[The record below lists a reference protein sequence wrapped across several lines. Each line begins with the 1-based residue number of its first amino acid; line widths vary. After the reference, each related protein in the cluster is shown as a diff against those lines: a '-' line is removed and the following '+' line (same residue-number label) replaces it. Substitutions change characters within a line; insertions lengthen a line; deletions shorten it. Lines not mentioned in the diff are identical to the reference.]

1 MTDILT
7 LGLLAAVCAMAVY
20 IGRWPG
26 MILEEVDKAAKSTLP
41 EWAYKPL
48 IGCVYCNAFW
58 WGVGLALVAGA
69 PVMAIAMSGIAAVG
83 ITGVL
88 VGAARL

>member
-7 LGLLAAVCAMAVY
+7 FGLLAALCAMAVY

-26 MILEEVDKAAKSTLP
+26 MILAKVDKAAKEHLP

-58 WGVGLALVAGA
+58 WGVGLSFVAGVPLLGMVLTA
-69 PVMAIAMSGIAAVG
+69 IAAVG

>member
-7 LGLLAAVCAMAVY
+7 LGLLSAVCAMAVY

-26 MILEEVDKAAKSTLP
+26 MILEEVDKVAKSQLP
-41 EWAYKPL
+41 EWVYKPL

-69 PVMAIAMSGIAAVG
+69 PVLAIALTGIAAVG

>member
-20 IGRWPG
+20 VGRWPG
-26 MILEEVDKAAKSTLP
+26 MILEEVDMAAKTKLP
-41 EWAYKPL
+41 EWVYKPL

-58 WGVGLALVAGA
+58 WGVALALVAGA
-69 PVMAIAMSGIAAVG
+69 PVVGIALTGVAAVG

>member
-20 IGRWPG
+20 VGRWPG
-26 MILEEVDKAAKSTLP
+26 MILEEVDKAAKTKLP
-41 EWAYKPL
+41 EWVYKPL

-58 WGVGLALVAGA
+58 WGVALALVAGA
-69 PVMAIAMSGIAAVG
+69 PVVGIALTGVAAVG

>member
-20 IGRWPG
+20 VGRWPG
-26 MILEEVDKAAKSTLP
+26 MILEEVDKAAKSRLP
-41 EWAYKPL
+41 EWVYKPL

-58 WGVGLALVAGA
+58 WGLVLALVAGA
-69 PVMAIAMSGIAAVG
+69 PVLGIALTGIAAVG

>member
-20 IGRWPG
+20 VGRWPG
-26 MILEEVDKAAKSTLP
+26 MILEEVDKAAKEHMPS
-41 EWAYKPL
+41 WAYKPL

-58 WGVGLALVAGA
+58 WGIGLALVAGA
-69 PVMAIAMSGIAAVG
+69 PVLAIAMTGISAVG

>member
-20 IGRWPG
+20 VGRWPG
-26 MILEEVDKAAKSTLP
+26 MILEEADKAAKTKLP
-41 EWAYKPL
+41 EWVYKPL

-58 WGVGLALVAGA
+58 WGAGLSLVAGA
-69 PVMAIAMSGIAAVG
+69 PVVGIALTGVAAVG

>member
-26 MILEEVDKAAKSTLP
+26 MILEEVDKAAKEHLP
-41 EWAYKPL
+41 FWAYKPL

-69 PVMAIAMSGIAAVG
+69 PVLAIAMTSIAAVG